1 MTTLLRCTIEDET
14 GLITDRILSEAEF
27 QDWVARRL
35 GLYEYHED
43 LFCDIA
49 GGTSPSGHRPKRDGP
64 ERDGMDGRGAT
75 VVGRVRR

>member
-35 GLYEYHED
+35 GLYEYHD
-43 LFCDIA
+43 LETARAAALFFA
-49 GGTSPSGHRPKRDGP
+49 GT
-64 ERDGMDGRGAT
+64 EEW
-75 VVGRVRR
+75 RRWEHHDAIIEWTLLTP